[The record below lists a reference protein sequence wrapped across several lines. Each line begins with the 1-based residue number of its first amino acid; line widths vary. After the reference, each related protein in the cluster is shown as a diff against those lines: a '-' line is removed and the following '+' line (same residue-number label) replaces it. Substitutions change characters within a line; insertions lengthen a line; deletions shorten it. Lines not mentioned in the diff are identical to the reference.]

1 MENIKNMRFGLYY
14 ILLSLIVFMPFAY
27 SQAQEFDAEFLESLP
42 EEVREDLLK
51 KNSKKEELEQDR
63 YRRPSSYIEKEDYR
77 KQITDLKRQLDKLE
91 NNLEESE
98 EEDLKERFGTKVFS
112 LMQTTFMPFNE
123 PNFDGTYALDF
134 GDVLEIQLVGQ
145 KSQSLITPIKR
156 DGSINIPD
164 IGKIFLSGLSLD
176 NAVKIIENKIKTSF
190 TGVDVFTTLVSIRDI
205 QIIVSGNAFSP
216 GPYTLNG
223 NSTLFHALAVS
234 GGPSSSGSFR
244 KIELVREN
252 KIIETADLYETF
264 IHGKS
269 TFSTRLRSGD
279 LIFIRPVL
287 NLVSISGAVKRP
299 GTYELK
305 EDENL
310 SSAILFANGIN
321 NRADLSEISL
331 IRLKDGLISKIDIN
345 NPLKFETILSND
357 KDKIIVRNFPY
368 RSVEIKG
375 AVKNPGEYLVNEGSG
390 IYDLVKIAG
399 GYTKTAYPFG
409 GVLEN
414 AQTEKINEMAGE
426 KLYDSF
432 IDELSRMSS
441 NPAGA
446 PDITF
451 LAEIMNEIKNTKPSG
466 RVSAEF
472 NLETLESNP
481 SKDILLQEGDVVT
494 IPEFLDHIYVFGE
507 INTEG
512 TIRFKDGA
520 NATYYI
526 EKKGGLSPYANKKNI
541 YVLHPNGETS
551 LVKRNRNIFMNRREE
566 IELYPGSII
575 FIPRE
580 TVKIPFSVAAQ
591 AYASILGNIGVS
603 LASVSVL
610 KD

>member
-1 MENIKNMRFGLYY
+1 MLF
-14 ILLSLIVFMPFAY
+14 LIPLAY
-27 SQAQEFDAEFLESLP
+27 SQAQEFDEEFLASLP
-42 EEVREDLLK
+42 EDVREDLLK
-51 KNSKKEELEQDR
+51 KNSMQEELEEDR

-77 KQITDLKRQLDKLE
+77 KQITDLKRQLDRLE
-91 NNLEESE
+91 NDLEESDK
-98 EEDLKERFGTKVFS
+98 EDLAERFGTKVFS

-123 PNFDGTYALDF
+123 PNFDGSYILDF
-134 GDVLEIQLVGQ
+134 GDVLEIQMVGQ
-145 KSQSLITPIKR
+145 KSQSIIAPIKR

-164 IGKIFLSGLSLD
+164 VGKVFLSGLALD
-176 NAVKIIENKIKTSF
+176 NAVNLISSKIETSF
-190 TGVDVFTTLVSIRDI
+190 TGVDAFTTLVSIRDI
-205 QIIVSGNAFSP
+205 QIIVSGNVFNP

-234 GGPSSSGSFR
+234 GGPSETGSFR
-244 KIELVREN
+244 KIELVRDN
-252 KIIETADLYETF
+252 IIIETADLYDTF

-269 TFSTRLRSGD
+269 SFSTRLRSGD
-279 LIFIRPVL
+279 LIFVRPVL

-299 GTYELK
+299 GIYELK

-310 SSAILFANGIN
+310 SSAIIFANGIN
-321 NRADLSEISL
+321 NRADLSEMSL
-331 IRLKDGLISKIDIN
+331 IRLKDGLISKTAVA
-345 NPLKFETILSND
+345 NPLDFDTILSND
-357 KDKIIVRNFPY
+357 KDKIIVRNYPY

-375 AVKNPGEYLVNEGSG
+375 AVKIPGKYLVNEGAG
-390 IYDLVKIAG
+390 IYDLISISG
-399 GYTKTAYPFG
+399 GYTKNAYPFG

-414 AQTEKINEMAGE
+414 IQTEKINEMAGE
-426 KLYDSF
+426 KLYESF

-446 PDITF
+446 PDMTF
-451 LAEIMNEIKNTKPSG
+451 LAEIINEIKNTKASG

-472 NLETLESNP
+472 NLETLKDDP
-481 SKDILLQEGDVVT
+481 SKDILLQEGDVIT

-512 TIRFKDGA
+512 TIRYKEGA
-520 NATYYI
+520 NVQYYI
-526 EKKGGLSPYANKKNI
+526 EKKGGLSPYSNKKNI

-551 LVKRNRNIFMNRREE
+551 LFKKNRNIFMRGNKE

-575 FIPRE
+575 FIPRD
-580 TVKIPFSVAAQ
+580 TGKIPFSVAAQ

>member
-1 MENIKNMRFGLYY
+1 
-14 ILLSLIVFMPFAY
+14 
-27 SQAQEFDAEFLESLP
+27 
-42 EEVREDLLK
+42 
-51 KNSKKEELEQDR
+51 
-63 YRRPSSYIEKEDYR
+63 
-77 KQITDLKRQLDKLE
+77 
-91 NNLEESE
+91 
-98 EEDLKERFGTKVFS
+98 
-112 LMQTTFMPFNE
+112 MQTTFMPFNE

-279 LIFIRPVL
+279 LIFIRPVI

-310 SSAILFANGIN
+310 SSAILYANGIN

-331 IRLKDGLISKIDIN
+331 IRLKDGLITKIAIN

-375 AVKNPGEYLVNEGSG
+375 AVKNPGEYLINEGSG
-390 IYDLVKIAG
+390 IYDLVMIAG

-414 AQTEKINEMAGE
+414 TQTEKINEMAGE
-426 KLYDSF
+426 KLYESF

-446 PDITF
+446 PDVTF
-451 LAEIMNEIKNTKPSG
+451 LAEIINEIKNTKSSG

-472 NLETLESNP
+472 DLETLEKDP

-520 NATYYI
+520 KVEYYI

-551 LVKRNRNIFMNRREE
+551 LVKRNRNIFMSRNKE

>member
-1 MENIKNMRFGLYY
+1 MLF
-14 ILLSLIVFMPFAY
+14 LIPLAY
-27 SQAQEFDAEFLESLP
+27 SQAQEFDEEFLASLP
-42 EEVREDLLK
+42 EDVREDLLK
-51 KNSKKEELEQDR
+51 KNSMQEELEEDR

-77 KQITDLKRQLDKLE
+77 KQITDLKRQLDRLE
-91 NNLEESE
+91 NDLEESDK
-98 EEDLKERFGTKVFS
+98 EDLAERFGTKVFS

-123 PNFDGTYALDF
+123 PNFDGSYILDF
-134 GDVLEIQLVGQ
+134 GDVLEIQMVGQ
-145 KSQSLITPIKR
+145 KSQSIIAPIKR

-164 IGKIFLSGLSLD
+164 VGKVFLSGLALD
-176 NAVKIIENKIKTSF
+176 NAVNLISSKIETSF
-190 TGVDVFTTLVSIRDI
+190 TGVDAFTTLVSIRDI
-205 QIIVSGNAFSP
+205 QIIVSGNVFNP

-234 GGPSSSGSFR
+234 GGPSETGSFR
-244 KIELVREN
+244 KIELVRDN
-252 KIIETADLYETF
+252 IIIETADLYDTF

-269 TFSTRLRSGD
+269 SFSTRLRSGD

-299 GTYELK
+299 GIYELK

-310 SSAILFANGIN
+310 SSAIIFANGIN
-321 NRADLSEISL
+321 NRADLSEMSL
-331 IRLKDGLISKIDIN
+331 IRLKDGLISKTAVA
-345 NPLKFETILSND
+345 NPLDFDTILSND
-357 KDKIIVRNFPY
+357 KDKIIVRNYPY

-375 AVKNPGEYLVNEGSG
+375 AVKIPGKYLVNEGAG
-390 IYDLVKIAG
+390 IYDLISISG
-399 GYTKTAYPFG
+399 GYTKNAYPFG

-414 AQTEKINEMAGE
+414 IQTEKINEMAGE
-426 KLYDSF
+426 KLYESF

-446 PDITF
+446 PDMTF
-451 LAEIMNEIKNTKPSG
+451 LAEIISEIKNTKASG

-472 NLETLESNP
+472 NLETLKDDP
-481 SKDILLQEGDVVT
+481 SKDILLQEGDVIT

-512 TIRFKDGA
+512 TIRYKEGA
-520 NATYYI
+520 NVQYYI
-526 EKKGGLSPYANKKNI
+526 EKKGGLSPYSNKKNI

-551 LVKRNRNIFMNRREE
+551 LFKKNRNIFMRGNKE

-575 FIPRE
+575 FIPRD
-580 TVKIPFSVAAQ
+580 TGKIPFSVAAQ

>member
-1 MENIKNMRFGLYY
+1 
-14 ILLSLIVFMPFAY
+14 MPFAY

>member
-1 MENIKNMRFGLYY
+1 MLF
-14 ILLSLIVFMPFAY
+14 LIPLAY
-27 SQAQEFDAEFLESLP
+27 SQAQEFDEEFLASLP
-42 EEVREDLLK
+42 EDVREDLLK
-51 KNSKKEELEQDR
+51 KNSMQEELEEDR

-77 KQITDLKRQLDKLE
+77 KQITDLKRQLDRLE
-91 NNLEESE
+91 NDLEESDK
-98 EEDLKERFGTKVFS
+98 EDLAERFGTKVFS

-123 PNFDGTYALDF
+123 PNFDGSYILDF
-134 GDVLEIQLVGQ
+134 GDVLEIQMVGQ
-145 KSQSLITPIKR
+145 KSQSIIAPIKR

-164 IGKIFLSGLSLD
+164 VGKVFLSGLALD
-176 NAVKIIENKIKTSF
+176 NAVNLISSKIEASF
-190 TGVDVFTTLVSIRDI
+190 TGVDAFTTLVSIRDI
-205 QIIVSGNAFSP
+205 QIIVSGNVFNP

-234 GGPSSSGSFR
+234 GGPSETGSFR
-244 KIELVREN
+244 KIELVRDN
-252 KIIETADLYETF
+252 IIIETADLYDTF

-269 TFSTRLRSGD
+269 SFSTRLRSGD

-299 GTYELK
+299 GIYELK

-310 SSAILFANGIN
+310 SSAIIFANGIN
-321 NRADLSEISL
+321 NRADLSEMSL
-331 IRLKDGLISKIDIN
+331 IRLKDGLISKTAVA
-345 NPLKFETILSND
+345 NPLDFDTILSND
-357 KDKIIVRNFPY
+357 KDKIIVRNYPY

-375 AVKNPGEYLVNEGSG
+375 AVKVPGKYLVNEGAG
-390 IYDLVKIAG
+390 IYDLISISG
-399 GYTKTAYPFG
+399 GYTKNAYPFG

-414 AQTEKINEMAGE
+414 IQTEKINEMAGE
-426 KLYDSF
+426 KLYESF

-446 PDITF
+446 PDMTF
-451 LAEIMNEIKNTKPSG
+451 LAEIINEIKNTKASG

-472 NLETLESNP
+472 NLETLKDDP
-481 SKDILLQEGDVVT
+481 SKDILLQEGDVIT

-512 TIRFKDGA
+512 TIRYKEGA
-520 NATYYI
+520 NVQYYI
-526 EKKGGLSPYANKKNI
+526 EKKGGLSPYSNKKNI

-551 LVKRNRNIFMNRREE
+551 LFKKNRNIFMRGNKE

-575 FIPRE
+575 FIPRD
-580 TVKIPFSVAAQ
+580 TGKIPFSVAAQ

>member
-1 MENIKNMRFGLYY
+1 MLF
-14 ILLSLIVFMPFAY
+14 LIPFSY
-27 SQAQEFDAEFLESLP
+27 SQAQEFDEEFLASLP
-42 EEVREDLLK
+42 EDVREDLLK
-51 KNSKKEELEQDR
+51 KNSKKEELEDDR
-63 YRRPSSYIEKEDYR
+63 YRRPSTYIEKEDYR
-77 KQITDLKRQLDKLE
+77 KQITDLKRQLDRLE
-91 NNLEESE
+91 NDLEESDKD
-98 EEDLKERFGTKVFS
+98 DLAERFGTKVFS

-123 PNFDGTYALDF
+123 PNFDGSYILDF
-134 GDVLEIQLVGQ
+134 GDVLEIQMVGQ
-145 KSQSLITPIKR
+145 KSQSIIAPIKR

-164 IGKIFLSGLSLD
+164 VGKVFLSGLALD
-176 NAVKIIENKIKTSF
+176 NAVNLISNKIETSF
-190 TGVDVFTTLVSIRDI
+190 TGVDAFTTLVSIRDI
-205 QIIVSGNAFSP
+205 QIIVSGNVFNP

-234 GGPSSSGSFR
+234 GGPSETGSFR
-244 KIELVREN
+244 KIELVRDN
-252 KIIETADLYETF
+252 IVIETADLYDTF

-269 TFSTRLRSGD
+269 SFATRLRSGD

-305 EDENL
+305 EDESL

-331 IRLKDGLISKIDIN
+331 IRLKDGLISKTAIA
-345 NPLKFETILSND
+345 NPLDFENILSND
-357 KDKIIVRNFPY
+357 KDKIIVRNYPY

-375 AVKNPGEYLVNEGSG
+375 AVKNPGKYLVNEGSG
-390 IYDLVKIAG
+390 IYDLISISG
-399 GYTKTAYPFG
+399 GYTKNAYPFG

-414 AQTEKINEMAGE
+414 IQTEKINKMAGE
-426 KLYDSF
+426 KLYESF

-441 NPAGA
+441 NPAGT
-446 PDITF
+446 PDMTF
-451 LAEIMNEIKNTKPSG
+451 LAEIINEIKNTKASG

-472 NLETLESNP
+472 NLQTLEDDP
-481 SKDILLQEGDVVT
+481 SKDILLQEGDVIT

-512 TIRFKDGA
+512 TIRYKEGA
-520 NATYYI
+520 NVQYYI
-526 EKKGGLSPYANKKNI
+526 EKKGGLSPYSNKKNI

-551 LVKRNRNIFMNRREE
+551 LFKKNRNIFMRGNKE

-575 FIPRE
+575 FVPRN
-580 TVKIPFSVAAQ
+580 TGKIPFSVAAQ

>member
-1 MENIKNMRFGLYY
+1 MKDFKCNQLS
-14 ILLSLIVFMPFAY
+14 ILSIFLMLFLIPLAY
-27 SQAQEFDAEFLESLP
+27 SQAQEFDEEFLASLP
-42 EEVREDLLK
+42 EDVREDLLK
-51 KNSKKEELEQDR
+51 KNSMQEELEEDR

-77 KQITDLKRQLDKLE
+77 KQITDLKRQLDRLE
-91 NNLEESE
+91 NDLEESDK
-98 EEDLKERFGTKVFS
+98 EDLAERFGTKVFS

-123 PNFDGTYALDF
+123 PNFDGSYILDF
-134 GDVLEIQLVGQ
+134 GDVLEIQMVGQ
-145 KSQSLITPIKR
+145 KSQSIIAPIKR

-164 IGKIFLSGLSLD
+164 VGKVFLSGLALD
-176 NAVKIIENKIKTSF
+176 NAVNLISSKIETSF
-190 TGVDVFTTLVSIRDI
+190 TGVDAFTTLVSIRDI
-205 QIIVSGNAFSP
+205 QIIVSGNVFNP

-234 GGPSSSGSFR
+234 GGPSETGSFR
-244 KIELVREN
+244 KIELVRDN
-252 KIIETADLYETF
+252 IIIETADLYDTF

-269 TFSTRLRSGD
+269 SFSTRLRSGD

-299 GTYELK
+299 GIYELK

-310 SSAILFANGIN
+310 SSAIIFANGIN
-321 NRADLSEISL
+321 NRADLSEMSL
-331 IRLKDGLISKIDIN
+331 IRLKDGLISKTAVA
-345 NPLKFETILSND
+345 NPLDFDTILSND
-357 KDKIIVRNFPY
+357 KDKIIVRNYPY

-375 AVKNPGEYLVNEGSG
+375 AVKIPGKYLVNEGAG
-390 IYDLVKIAG
+390 IYDLISISG
-399 GYTKTAYPFG
+399 GYTKNAYPFG

-414 AQTEKINEMAGE
+414 IQTEKINEMAGE
-426 KLYDSF
+426 KLYESF

-446 PDITF
+446 PDMTF
-451 LAEIMNEIKNTKPSG
+451 LAEIISEIKNTKASG

-472 NLETLESNP
+472 NLETLKDDP
-481 SKDILLQEGDVVT
+481 SKDILLQEGDVIT

-512 TIRFKDGA
+512 TIRYKEGA
-520 NATYYI
+520 NVQYYI
-526 EKKGGLSPYANKKNI
+526 EKKGGLSPYSNKKNI

-551 LVKRNRNIFMNRREE
+551 LFKKNRNIFMRGNKE

-575 FIPRE
+575 FIPRD
-580 TVKIPFSVAAQ
+580 TGKIPFSVAAQ

>member
-1 MENIKNMRFGLYY
+1 MLF
-14 ILLSLIVFMPFAY
+14 LIPFSY
-27 SQAQEFDAEFLESLP
+27 SQAQEFDEEFLASLP
-42 EEVREDLLK
+42 EDVREDLLK
-51 KNSKKEELEQDR
+51 KNSKKEELEDDR
-63 YRRPSSYIEKEDYR
+63 YRRPSTYIEKEDYR
-77 KQITDLKRQLDKLE
+77 KQITDLKRQLDRLE
-91 NNLEESE
+91 NDLEESDKD
-98 EEDLKERFGTKVFS
+98 DLAERFGTKVFS

-123 PNFDGTYALDF
+123 PNFDGSYILDF
-134 GDVLEIQLVGQ
+134 GDVLEIQMVGQ
-145 KSQSLITPIKR
+145 KSQSIIAPIKR

-164 IGKIFLSGLSLD
+164 VGKVFLSGLALD
-176 NAVKIIENKIKTSF
+176 NAVNLISNKIETSF
-190 TGVDVFTTLVSIRDI
+190 TGVDAFTTLVSIRDI
-205 QIIVSGNAFSP
+205 QIIVAGNVFNP

-234 GGPSSSGSFR
+234 GGPSETGSFR
-244 KIELVREN
+244 KIELVRDN
-252 KIIETADLYETF
+252 IVIETADLYDTF

-269 TFSTRLRSGD
+269 SFATRLRSGD

-305 EDENL
+305 EDESL

-331 IRLKDGLISKIDIN
+331 IRLKDGLISKTAIA
-345 NPLKFETILSND
+345 NPLDFENILSND
-357 KDKIIVRNFPY
+357 KDKIIVRNYPY

-375 AVKNPGEYLVNEGSG
+375 AVKNPGKYLVNEGSG
-390 IYDLVKIAG
+390 IYDLISISG
-399 GYTKTAYPFG
+399 GYTKNAYPFG

-414 AQTEKINEMAGE
+414 IQTEKINKMAGE
-426 KLYDSF
+426 KLYESF

-441 NPAGA
+441 NPAGT
-446 PDITF
+446 PDMTF
-451 LAEIMNEIKNTKPSG
+451 LAEIINEIKNTKASG

-472 NLETLESNP
+472 DLQTLENDP
-481 SKDILLQEGDVVT
+481 SKDILLQEGDVIT

-512 TIRFKDGA
+512 TIRYKEGA
-520 NATYYI
+520 NVQYYI
-526 EKKGGLSPYANKKNI
+526 EKKGGLSPYSNKKNI

-551 LVKRNRNIFMNRREE
+551 LFKKNRNIFMRGNKE

-575 FIPRE
+575 FVPRN
-580 TVKIPFSVAAQ
+580 TGKIPFSVAAQ